1 MPRIPRDA
9 EHLFRLAALFAA
21 GVVIFLVMRSIMVP
35 AGFGELGHFRPGA
48 IATNQQK
55 PLRFAGRA
63 ACAECHSEIATAL
76 AAAKHARIG
85 CEACHG
91 PLAAHAADPD
101 AALDSRNPK
110 PAPLDGLTLC
120 SRCHAADPARP
131 QGHPQV
137 EVAAHSEGERCTECH
152 AAHDPTL

>member
-1 MPRIPRDA
+1 MPRIPHDA

-21 GVVIFLVMRSIMVP
+21 GVVIFLVLRSLMVP
-35 AGFGELGHFRPGA
+35 AGFGELGHYRPGA
-48 IATNQQK
+48 IGTNQQRR
-55 PLRFAGRA
+55 LHFAGRA
-63 ACAECHSEIATAL
+63 ACTECHSEIATAL
-76 AAAKHARIG
+76 VAAKHGKIG

-101 AALDSRNPK
+101 DPK
-110 PAPLDGLTLC
+110 LQPAKLDGLTLC

-131 QGHPQV
+131 LGHPQV

-152 AAHDPTL
+152 AAHDPALQ

>member
-21 GVVIFLVMRSIMVP
+21 GVVIFLVLRSIMVP

-48 IATNQQK
+48 IAANQQK
-55 PLRFAGRA
+55 PLNFAGRA
-63 ACAECHSEIATAL
+63 ACAECHSEIGVEL
-76 AAAKHARIG
+76 AAAKHGRIG
-85 CEACHG
+85 CESCHG

-101 AALDSRNPK
+101 TSK
-110 PAPLDGLTLC
+110 PATLDALALC

-137 EVAAHSEGERCTECH
+137 VVAEHSEGESCTECH
-152 AAHDPTL
+152 EAHDPTM